1 MQDELGVIL
10 PADNSPQYTRNNPGF
25 PPVYWNA
32 AAAYYAY
39 LFAQWSLLGV
49 DVLGESQFVGYP
61 ELSDLN
67 LAPQYPSV
75 AMVDWNTGNGT
86 ARYWILKLLLDE
98 LAVGQAMI
106 NTTVVPAP
114 ASVANPFCGDI
125 INLANLTLACTTPGA
140 VIDAIQFASYG
151 TPNGDGTCG
160 DWSIGACNAAN
171 STAIVESYCLG
182 QPSCVVPATTPI
194 FGDPCYG
201 ALPAATSSQ
210 DTELWARSR
219 HSRRT
224 AVVLTATITALSLGL
239 QAP

>member
-1 MQDELGVIL
+1 
-10 PADNSPQYTRNNPGF
+10 
-25 PPVYWNA
+25 VYWNA
-32 AAAYYAY
+32 AASYYAY

-61 ELSDLN
+61 ELAELN

-75 AMVDWNTGNGT
+75 AMVDWNSGNGT

-98 LAVGQAMI
+98 LAVGQGMM

-114 ASVANPFCGDI
+114 ASVTNPFCGDI

-160 DWSIGACNAAN
+160 DWSVGACNAAN

-182 QPSCVVPATTPI
+182 QSSCVVPATTPI

-201 ALPAATSSQ
+201 AWCDCGCRGRRCQRQPARNCVATAAT
-210 DTELWARSR
+210 
-219 HSRRT
+219 
-224 AVVLTATITALSLGL
+224 TIIFAIVRPHPSPLCL
-239 QAP
+239 QAR